1 MAIKKLKSVAV
12 RAKVQL
18 KNYQE
23 GKSKPIVTGRPWLDD
38 IFGGL
43 LPMEIVTI
51 AGMSGGGKSFEL
63 QKIKNFVMDKEN
75 NPNADNFVWL
85 SNSLEMKFISNIIR
99 DLNMKLNKTKKK
111 ILTEKFTDE
120 EAKLANDYFNNTTDE
135 RFYINEESVTP
146 TQFETEVS
154 EFLEQHKDADAVFI
168 DLDHIAL
175 QRDKNGN
182 KKATVDEIVESVNRM
197 KKQYPNSYW
206 IVLSQLNRNILER
219 IRDKDI
225 MAMPNRGDVFQSD
238 SMFFISDYLYVC
250 HNPYRLGINQFSRV
264 NVEAYDYLSE
274 YFTEEKKG
282 KASFETLGNIFYIVL
297 KMREADVMYKDIYI
311 ESIEIKDKEK
321 YREPKEDD
329 EVSEFKFVPKPI
341 DRSEGKPLIDVS
353 IFDIQKPPSIGD
365 DIFGSPKSTTPEDDD
380 DDAPF

>member
-12 RAKVQL
+12 RAKAQL

-23 GKSKPIVTGRPWLDD
+23 GKSTPVVTGRPWLDD

-43 LPMEIVTI
+43 LPMEIVTV

-63 QKIKNFVMDKEN
+63 QRIKNFVMNKEN

-111 ILTEKFTDE
+111 ILTERFTEE
-120 EAKLANDYFNNTTDE
+120 EAKLANDYFSNTTDE

-146 TQFETEVS
+146 TQFEIEVS
-154 EFLEQHKDADAVFI
+154 AFLEEHKDADAVFI
-168 DLDHIAL
+168 DIDHIAL
-175 QRDKNGN
+175 QKDKNGN
-182 KKATVDEIVESVNRM
+182 KKATVDEIVEIVNRL
-197 KKQYPNSYW
+197 KKKYPNSYW
-206 IVLSQLNRNILER
+206 FILSQLNRSILER

-264 NVEAYDYLSE
+264 NAEAYDYLSE
-274 YFTEEKKG
+274 HFVEEKKG
-282 KASFETLGNIFYIVL
+282 KASFDTLGKIFYIVL

-311 ESIEIKDKEK
+311 EDIEVKDKEK

-329 EVSEFKFVPKPI
+329 EVSEFKFIPKAI
-341 DRSEGKPLIDVS
+341 DRSEGKPFVDVS
-353 IFDIQKPPSIGD
+353 IFETPKPPELGNE
-365 DIFGSPKSTTPEDDD
+365 IFGNPKSTTDD

>member
-12 RAKVQL
+12 RAKIQL

-23 GKSKPIVTGRPWLDD
+23 GKSTPIVTGRPWLDD

-63 QKIKNFVMDKEN
+63 QRIKNFVMNKEN
-75 NPNADNFVWL
+75 NPKADNFVWL

-99 DLNMKLNKTKKK
+99 DLNMKLNKSKKK
-111 ILTEKFTDE
+111 ILTEEFTEE
-120 EAKLANDYFNNTTDE
+120 EAKLANDYFDSTTDE
-135 RFYINEESVTP
+135 RFYINEESVVAS
-146 TQFETEVS
+146 QFETEICA
-154 EFLEQHKDADAVFI
+154 FLELHKDKDAVFI

-197 KKQYPNSYW
+197 KKMYPNSYW
-206 IVLSQLNRNILER
+206 VILSQLNRNILER

-225 MAMPNRGDVFQSD
+225 MAMPNRADVFQSD

-250 HNPYRLGINQFSRV
+250 HNPYRLGINYFSRV
-264 NVEAYDYLSE
+264 NAEAYEYLSE
-274 YFTEEKKG
+274 HFIEEKKG
-282 KASFETLGNIFYIVL
+282 KASFDTLGKIFYIIL
-297 KMREADVMYKDIYI
+297 KMREGDILYKDIYI
-311 ESIEIKDKEK
+311 EDIEVKDKDK

-341 DRSEGKPLIDVS
+341 DRTEGKPIIDVN
-353 IFDIQKPPSIGD
+353 IFDTPPIGD
-365 DIFGSPKSTTPEDDD
+365 DDDEDSP
-380 DDAPF
+380 F